1 MSGGSPNSEAG
12 GRQPSFAERSAAPG
26 TQRAQALAP
35 ASAYVAEPGLHAV
48 HVCAPAGDDVPSPQR
63 AQA

>member
-1 MSGGSPNSEAG
+1 MSGGSPNGEAC
-12 GRQPSFAERSAAPG
+12 GRQPSKVERSVAPG

-35 ASAYVAEPGLHAV
+35 ASAYVAEPGLQAV
-48 HVCAPAGDDVPSPQR
+48 HVCAPTGDDVPSPQR